1 MKVTR
6 RNNDDAAVAVTA
18 VTEAGEDAAIKSIAE
33 KSIARA
39 ARVADELKPS
49 RAVVSIDTIIPKTP
63 PTARCSVE
71 GALVEVPDDD
81 DETDDASP
89 SAKRKRDARRTER
102 ELLPDQFDPKDFIS
116 QKVENTITGLYDDLD
131 YEEPYILPN
140 TNSAA
145 RELITRLR
153 DELKEKWAQDKRRRM
168 AEPMTDRQ
176 RDLLLAMNPAFVDT
190 NLTKDEASRKI
201 DEKLNYPS
209 IQQLQALK
217 NMGVPK
223 RLLPT
228 SRKAASA
235 MISLITRR

>member
-39 ARVADELKPS
+39 ARVADELQPS

-89 SAKRKRDARRTER
+89 SAKRKRDAMPEVEVEGPTASGGKRHQLKMSGR
-102 ELLPDQFDPKDFIS
+102 E
-116 QKVENTITGLYDDLD
+116 
-131 YEEPYILPN
+131 
-140 TNSAA
+140 
-145 RELITRLR
+145 RLR
-153 DELKEKWAQDKRRRM
+153 ADE
-168 AEPMTDRQ
+168 DR
-176 RDLLLAMNPAFVDT
+176 F
-190 NLTKDEASRKI
+190 EA
-201 DEKLNYPS
+201 
-209 IQQLQALK
+209 
-217 NMGVPK
+217 
-223 RLLPT
+223 
-228 SRKAASA
+228 
-235 MISLITRR
+235 LINEYKVQSGTR